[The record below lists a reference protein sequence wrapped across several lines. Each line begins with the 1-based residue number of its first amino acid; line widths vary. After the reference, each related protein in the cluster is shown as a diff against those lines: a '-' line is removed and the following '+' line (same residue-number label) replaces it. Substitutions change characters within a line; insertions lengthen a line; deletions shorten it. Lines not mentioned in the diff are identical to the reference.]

1 MAPSK
6 LSDEIPKD
14 WKQSMD
20 LRYPVGKFQYETLN
34 TDSQRQDLIS
44 QIESLPENIRKAI
57 KGLSPEQLE
66 TPYRPDGWM
75 VRQVVHHTAD
85 SHMNAFIRFK
95 LALTE
100 EDPTIKPYEETRWA
114 ELEDGRNAPIE
125 LSVTMLDSL
134 HARWIILLKSLK
146 ETDYS
151 RTFKHPEMGPMNLD
165 KTLSLYAWHG
175 RHHVAHITSL
185 RERMG
190 WQ

>member
-1 MAPSK
+1 MVPSK
-6 LSDEIPKD
+6 PSDEIPKD
-14 WKQSMD
+14 WKRSMD

-114 ELEDGRNAPIE
+114 ELEDGR
-125 LSVTMLDSL
+125 
-134 HARWIILLKSLK
+134 
-146 ETDYS
+146 
-151 RTFKHPEMGPMNLD
+151 
-165 KTLSLYAWHG
+165 
-175 RHHVAHITSL
+175 
-185 RERMG
+185 
-190 WQ
+190 